1 MTDLLK
7 EHAQWLIIFSIV
19 SFIVTLILVPAII
32 IRIPAD
38 YFSAT
43 KRHKNLHPHP
53 AINLLGII
61 TKNLLGAILLL
72 AGLVML
78 FTPGQGLITLLAG
91 MMIMN
96 YPGKYTLERWLIVRF
111 KLLKPMN
118 WYRARHK
125 LEPLIIS
132 ELQPVEG
139 QK

>member
-7 EHAQWLIIFSIV
+7 DHAQWLIIFSII
-19 SFIVTLILVPAII
+19 SFIATLILVPAII

-43 KRHKNLHPHP
+43 KRHKSQHSHP
-53 AINLLGII
+53 AINLLGTII
-61 TKNLLGAILLL
+61 KNLLGGLLLL

-91 MMIMN
+91 TMIMN

-111 KLLKPMN
+111 NLLKPMN

-125 LEPLIIS
+125 LDPLTIS
-132 ELQPVEG
+132 EPETRSSSD
-139 QK
+139 